1 MRGYIKEL
9 IRKRFRIREYE
20 SSIKNEMLAGITN
33 YFTIIYAVMLVPEIL
48 IEAFPGAVDAHG
60 EIVKNAIVAGN
71 FTASEMLVALTAVA
85 FVVAGFASIF
95 MGMVTN
101 TPFVQ
106 GPSIAIGTFVTY
118 TICKGFGYT
127 YNQALA
133 MVFISGILFFV
144 LSATGAEEKIHK
156 IIPHNIKYAVSAG
169 IGFFIAFTGIEKAHI
184 IDYSEEGVHFFTF
197 NLADKNNLSAVLAIA
212 VVIFIV
218 VLMKRHVHGAIFVG
232 KIVCIILAIPLG
244 LVNAL
249 GEGSFGYS
257 IPITSLAF
265 KLDFH
270 LLTNTSTPW
279 DITKGIM
286 SVVIIIFAICIMD
299 IFETMTLLIAM
310 GNYAGVSFDKIKDK
324 KNMPK
329 ILEVDA
335 VTTSVGALL
344 GSTSV
349 STYVESTT
357 GVIEGGKTGLTAVI
371 TGLFLLASVS
381 LTPLMAVVP
390 SAATATTL
398 IMAGVMMMGVLKN
411 IDFEDIAEAVP
422 AFFTMLLMP
431 LTGSLLIGIGFG
443 VITYVLI
450 HLFIGYNTKINAAL
464 VLLCIL
470 LLITLIFIPR

>member
-1 MRGYIKEL
+1 MRERIKEF
-9 IRKRFRIREYE
+9 IIKRFRVREYD
-20 SSIKNEMLAGITN
+20 SSLKTELLAGVTN

-60 EIVKNAIVAGN
+60 EIVKSAVVAGN
-71 FTASEMLVALTAVA
+71 FTAAEMLVALTAVA
-85 FVVAGFASIF
+85 FAVAGFASVF
-95 MGMVTN
+95 MGLFTN

-184 IDYSEEGVHFFTF
+184 IDYTEAGVHFFNF
-197 NLADKNNLSAVLAIA
+197 NLSDHNNLSAVLAIA
-212 VVIFIV
+212 IVIFIV
-218 VLMKRHVHGAIFVG
+218 VLMKRHVHGAIFIG

-270 LLTNTSTPW
+270 ILANTSTPW
-279 DITKGIM
+279 DITKSIM
-286 SVVIIIFAICIMD
+286 AVVIIIFAICIMD

-310 GNYAGVSFDKIKDK
+310 GNYAGVSFEKLK
-324 KNMPK
+324 KKGELPK
-329 ILEVDA
+329 IMEVDA

-349 STYVESTT
+349 STYIESST
-357 GVIEGGKTGLTAVI
+357 GIIEGGRTGLTAVI
-371 TGLFLLASVS
+371 TGMLFLASV
-381 LTPLMAVVP
+381 LFTPLMKVVP

-398 IMAGVMMMGVLKN
+398 IVAGVMMMGVLKN

-422 AFFTMLLMP
+422 AFFTMMLMP
-431 LTGSLLIGIGFG
+431 ITGSLLIGIGFG
-443 VITYVLI
+443 VITYVII
-450 HLFIGYNTKINAAL
+450 HAFMGYNTKLNAAL
-464 VLLCIL
+464 VIL
-470 LLITLIFIPR
+470 GILMFITLLFIPR